1 MLKQLGLDLVVTR
14 GSQPSLIGTFNSPNG
29 HVQLRSCR

>member
-14 GSQPSLIGTFNSPNG
+14 GPKPSLIATFDSPKG
-29 HVQLRSCR
+29 KVELKS